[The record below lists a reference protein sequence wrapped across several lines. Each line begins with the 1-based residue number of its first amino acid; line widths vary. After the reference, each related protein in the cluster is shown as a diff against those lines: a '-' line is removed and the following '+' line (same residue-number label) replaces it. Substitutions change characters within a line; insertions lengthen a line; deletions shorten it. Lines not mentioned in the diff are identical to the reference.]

1 MHPGEAR
8 GVPVWPERLEPYEPR
23 RARRTR
29 RCRGCGRSV
38 TSYRWRGIP
47 PGPSVS
53 MPSRVASASI
63 GSSTS
68 HHEQHRGRRRQHKPT
83 GLFDRT
89 RDSRVRASDNR
100 PQTEVPPTG
109 DTRRAHSRG
118 ATWDNPIRHHQ
129 KLKPWRWR
137 GSSLTAPSTAPV
149 QDHQC
154 ADQRTEP
161 SHPSIRASVSC
172 ALRRQ

>member
-1 MHPGEAR
+1 MAGNTPGSV
-8 GVPVWPERLEPYEPR
+8 GVD
-23 RARRTR
+23 AKS
-29 RCRGCGRSV
+29 RSLDQH
-38 TSYRWRGIP
+38 
-47 PGPSVS
+47 
-53 MPSRVASASI
+53 RVLDLL
-63 GSSTS
+63 
-68 HHEQHRGRRRQHKPT
+68 HEQHRGRRRKHKPT

-137 GSSLTAPSTAPV
+137 VSSLTAP
-149 QDHQC
+149 
-154 ADQRTEP
+154 QRLPFKIINVLISGPKP
-161 SHPSIRASVSC
+161 SRPSIRASVSC
-172 ALRRQ
+172 ALR